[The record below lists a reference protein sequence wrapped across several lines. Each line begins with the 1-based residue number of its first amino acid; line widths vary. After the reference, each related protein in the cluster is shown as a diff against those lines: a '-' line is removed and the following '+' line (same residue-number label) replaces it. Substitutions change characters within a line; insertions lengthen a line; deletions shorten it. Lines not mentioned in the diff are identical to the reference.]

1 MFLSSGSLTPFL
13 AWMPGWPEIV
23 LILVLVLILFGPR
36 KLPEVADAMGKSIQ
50 RFKSASREASDT
62 VKKELDDARRAVED
76 EPPSEETRRPSSDPE
91 TTSPGDPRSPND
103 TRSGQDS

>member
-1 MFLSSGSLTPFL
+1 MSPITGSLNPFV

-50 RFKSASREASDT
+50 KFKAASRDASDT

-76 EPPSEETRRPSSDPE
+76 EPESAEKKRSPSENESSRPH
-91 TTSPGDPRSPND
+91 
-103 TRSGQDS
+103 QDS